1 MFSLTAVAE
10 MKRAFSTAD
19 CSALC
24 SKLEELRL
32 EHDRGI
38 ETRSSKGFGDRYDS
52 VLAKLRGTPGE
63 EIAPGLILRHV
74 VDFIFNEFGVDLLD
88 ESRINDIST
97 FGFCYKFRE
106 EWLKNEY
113 LFSVMV
119 IRDCLLDFNI
129 AVARRYIGQP
139 NSNEPKR
146 KKASP
151 IFAHVFVPSTKLPSF
166 KASERDTDVEKF
178 TALIEAIIGKCRKLW
193 TLKQEWSQ
201 GSSDSESTSSST
213 DDEDDTSDEDEED

>member
-1 MFSLTAVAE
+1 
-10 MKRAFSTAD
+10 MKRSFRMID

-38 ETRSSKGFGDRYDS
+38 ETRSSIGFGFGDCYDS

-74 VDFIFNEFGVDLLD
+74 VDFTFNEFGLDLLEKPLNETQSSD
-88 ESRINDIST
+88 LSM
-97 FGFCYKFRE
+97 FRLIYRFRK

-113 LFSVMV
+113 SFLVSIVADEM
-119 IRDCLLDFNI
+119 LDFIICAGRRNI
-129 AVARRYIGQP
+129 GELNAEEP
-139 NSNEPKR
+139 KPKR
-146 KKASP
+146 KKNGLKYK
-151 IFAHVFVPSTKLPSF
+151 FAHLFVLRSELPSF
-166 KASERDTDVEKF
+166 EAFERDADENKITS
-178 TALIEAIIGKCRKLW
+178 LITEIIEQFRKLW
-193 TLKQEWSQ
+193 TLKQEPSE

-213 DDEDDTSDEDEED
+213 DEDEDED